1 MPSITSPKFEI
12 SLGGFNL
19 TDKQAADLEQQ
30 LRKTALNFIAK
41 MDTSGDLKKNLYEFK
56 PTPEVDEK
64 DQQGIVGNQFF
75 RQWWAGGYFIRAT
88 AFNNIKGLGL
98 RDLPRNMPGI
108 IQQVGLQI

>member
-19 TDKQAADLEQQ
+19 TEKQAADLEQQ

-64 DQQGIVGNQFF
+64 DQEGIIANRFF
-75 RQWWAGGYFIRAT
+75 KEWWAGGYFIKT
-88 AFNNIKGLGL
+88 MAFKDFKGLGV
-98 RDLPRNMPGI
+98 RNLQSMTGI
-108 IQQVGLQI
+108 IQQVGL